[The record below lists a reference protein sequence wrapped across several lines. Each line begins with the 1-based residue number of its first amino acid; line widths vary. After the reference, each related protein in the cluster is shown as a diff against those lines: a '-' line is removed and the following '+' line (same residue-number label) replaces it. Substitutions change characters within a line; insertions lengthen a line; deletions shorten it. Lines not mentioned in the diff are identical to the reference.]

1 MSQTLL
7 YHVSALTAVDIDS
20 MDPTV
25 SARYTKAG
33 VKLHDMTSNQA
44 MVCVEA
50 SRPERADIV
59 KAAIDQIK
67 STKADLDLDAQVLET
82 VDLLAALFCKQV
94 FPYLA
99 GRVHTQTSPSLAY
112 DTEATANHARKLVA
126 LLEEHGIPR
135 SRVCIKIPSTPEAL
149 LACKEVEKEGI
160 RTLATSLFSVTQALA
175 AHEAGCLYIAPWLN
189 PAELRVHFEP
199 ELWTD
204 YADVANEHPRMPII
218 RQIVRTYRDI
228 GTKTEIL
235 PASIVT
241 GKEVRNAPFSA
252 LEANVR
258 LTGLHPQAVA
268 LAATAPEHL
277 TLPAVVLDQL
287 SAVTSAEPIPIDPKL
302 ASASGQSLSLV
313 LCMECVSEEVKSV
326 KYLDNDAAALKA
338 SIAADEQTRVYL
350 ADALKIFGDMEAKT
364 REIVRAGLTA

>member
-1 MSQTLL
+1 MAQTLL
-7 YHVSALTAVDIDS
+7 YHVSALTAVDVDS

-50 SRPERADIV
+50 SRPERADIL
-59 KAAIDQIK
+59 KTAIDQIK
-67 STKADLDLDAQVLET
+67 STKGDLDIDAQVLET

-94 FPYLA
+94 FPYLT
-99 GRVHTQTSPSLAY
+99 GRVHTQTSPLLAY

-149 LACKEVEKEGI
+149 LACREVEKEGI
-160 RTLATSLFSVTQALA
+160 RTLATSLFSVSQALA

-189 PAELRVHFEP
+189 QLRVHFEP
-199 ELWTD
+199 ALWTE
-204 YADVANEHPRMPII
+204 YADVAKEHPRMPII
-218 RQIVRTYRDI
+218 RQIVKVYRDI

-235 PASIVT
+235 PASIVN
-241 GKEVRNAPFSA
+241 GKE
-252 LEANVR
+252 
-258 LTGLHPQAVA
+258 AVA
-268 LAATAPEHL
+268 LAALGPEHL

-287 SAVTSAEPIPIDPKL
+287 SAATSAEPIPIDPEL
-302 ASASGQSLSLV
+302 ASAS
-313 LCMECVSEEVKSV
+313 VSDEVKSI
-326 KYLDNDAAALKA
+326 KYLDNGAAALKE
-338 SIAADEQTRVYL
+338 SIASDEQTRVYL
-350 ADALKIFGDMEAKT
+350 ADALKVFGDMELKT
-364 REIVRAGLTA
+364 REIVRAALTA